1 MLDRQLLF
9 ITGKGG
15 VGKSTVAA
23 SLGRAAVAQGKRV
36 LLCEMDAKGALS
48 TLLQTSEL
56 SFTPREISPN
66 LSAMTMNTQ
75 DALREYVSIFL
86 KTPFVAAIPGLAGIF
101 DFVADAAPGVKEVLV
116 VGKLCYEVRKGNYD
130 IVIVDAE
137 STGHIVAQVAAPTTL
152 RNFVPLGPLNE
163 QTLWMTAILEDSQKT
178 GVVVVTTCQEMAVN
192 EALELVGAL
201 QTKTKVNTAAVIVN
215 RVPSEI
221 FIKSQEIVFNQLNQA
236 SIKSFI
242 AEKTRLSI
250 DLSLQATGLA
260 RARRNLAT
268 NHIASL
274 RNGLTK
280 LDPIKELLLLPD
292 FSYQSTDLLVS
303 KLSSELEAELS

>member
-1 MLDRQLLF
+1 
-9 ITGKGG
+9 
-15 VGKSTVAA
+15 
-23 SLGRAAVAQGKRV
+23 
-36 LLCEMDAKGALS
+36 MDAKGALS
-48 TLLQTSEL
+48 NLLQTSEL
-56 SFTPREISPN
+56 SFTPREISRN

-86 KTPFVAAIPGLAGIF
+86 KTPFVAAIPGLASIF

-163 QTLWMTAILEDSQKT
+163 QTLWMTAILEDPEKT

-192 EALELVGAL
+192 EALDLVGAL
-201 QTKTKVNTAAVIVN
+201 QTKTKVDTAAIVVN

-221 FIKSQEIVFNQLNQA
+221 FTKSQEIVFNQLNQIA
-236 SIKSFI
+236 AKSFI
-242 AEKTRLSI
+242 AKKTGSST
-250 DLSLQATGLA
+250 DLLLQSTGLA

-268 NHIASL
+268 HHIASL
-274 RNGLTK
+274 RSGLAQ
-280 LDPIKELLLLPD
+280 LMPVNEFLLLPD
-292 FSYQSTDLLVS
+292 FSYEPTDSLVA
-303 KLSSELEAELS
+303 KLSGELEAELS

>member
-86 KTPFVAAIPGLAGIF
+86 KTPFFAAIPGLAGIF

-201 QTKTKVNTAAVIVN
+201 QTKTKVNTASVIVN

-221 FIKSQEIVFNQLNQA
+221 FTKSQEIVFNQLNQA

-242 AEKTRLSI
+242 AEKTGLSI

-274 RNGLTK
+274 RSGLTK

>member
-66 LSAMTMNTQ
+66 LSVMTMNTQ

-86 KTPFVAAIPGLAGIF
+86 KTSFVAAIPGLAGIF

-163 QTLWMTAILEDSQKT
+163 QTLWMTAILEDPQKT

-192 EALELVGAL
+192 EALELVEAL
-201 QTKTKVNTAAVIVN
+201 QTKTKVDTAAIIVN
-215 RVPSEI
+215 RVPPEI
-221 FIKSQEIVFNQLNQA
+221 FTKSQEIVFTQLNKVA
-236 SIKSFI
+236 AKSLI
-242 AEKTRLSI
+242 TKKSGSSI

-268 NHIASL
+268 HHIASL
-274 RNGLTK
+274 RSGLAE
-280 LDPIKELLLLPD
+280 LDPINEFLLLPD
-292 FSYQSTDLLVS
+292 FSYQPTDSLVA

>member
-1 MLDRQLLF
+1 MLDRKLLF

-23 SLGRAAVAQGKRV
+23 SLARTAVAQGKKV

-48 TLLQTSEL
+48 KLLQTTEL
-56 SFTPREISPN
+56 GFVPREISPN

-75 DALREYVSIFL
+75 DALREYVGIFL
-86 KTPFVAAIPGLAGIF
+86 KTPFIAAIPGLAGIF

-116 VGKLCYEVRKGNYD
+116 VGKLCYEVRKGNFD

-152 RNFVPLGPLNE
+152 RNFVPIGPLNE
-163 QTLWMTAILEDSQKT
+163 QTLWMTEILEDPQKT
-178 GVVVVTTCQEMAVN
+178 GVVVVATCEEMAVN
-192 EALELVGAL
+192 EAIDLVAAL
-201 QTKTKVNTAAVIVN
+201 QSKTNVDTAAIVVN
-215 RVPSEI
+215 RVPSEV
-221 FIKSQEIVFNQLNQA
+221 FTKSQEVVFAQLNLA
-236 SIKSFI
+236 KNRSIVAKKIGSN
-242 AEKTRLSI
+242 I
-250 DLSLQATGLA
+250 DLALQATDLG

-268 NHIASL
+268 HHISWL
-274 RNGLTK
+274 RSGLAEMR
-280 LDPIKELLLLPD
+280 PIKDFLLLPD
-292 FSYQSTDLLVS
+292 FSYEASDVLVN

>member
-1 MLDRQLLF
+1 
-9 ITGKGG
+9 
-15 VGKSTVAA
+15 
-23 SLGRAAVAQGKRV
+23 
-36 LLCEMDAKGALS
+36 
-48 TLLQTSEL
+48 
-56 SFTPREISPN
+56 
-66 LSAMTMNTQ
+66 
-75 DALREYVSIFL
+75 
-86 KTPFVAAIPGLAGIF
+86 
-101 DFVADAAPGVKEVLV
+101 
-116 VGKLCYEVRKGNYD
+116 
-130 IVIVDAE
+130 VIVDAE

-192 EALELVGAL
+192 EALELVEAL
-201 QTKTKVNTAAVIVN
+201 QTKTKVDTAAVIVN

-221 FIKSQEIVFNQLNQA
+221 FTKSQEIVFNQLNQDA
-236 SIKSFI
+236 IKSFI
-242 AEKTRLSI
+242 SKKTGLSI

-268 NHIASL
+268 HHIASL
-274 RNGLTK
+274 RSGLGK
-280 LDPIKELLLLPD
+280 VDPIKELLLLPD

>member
-1 MLDRQLLF
+1 
-9 ITGKGG
+9 
-15 VGKSTVAA
+15 
-23 SLGRAAVAQGKRV
+23 
-36 LLCEMDAKGALS
+36 MDAKGALS
-48 TLLQTSEL
+48 NLLQTSEL
-56 SFTPREISPN
+56 GFTPREVSPN

-75 DALREYVSIFL
+75 DALREYISIFL

-163 QTLWMTAILEDSQKT
+163 QTLWMTAILEDAKKT

-192 EALELVGAL
+192 EALDLVGAL
-201 QTKTKVNTAAVIVN
+201 QTKTKVDTAGVIVN

-221 FIKSQEIVFNQLNQA
+221 FTKSQEVIFNQLSQA
-236 SIKSFI
+236 EIKTFI
-242 AEKTRLSI
+242 SQKMGSSI
-250 DLSLQATGLA
+250 DLSLQATSLA

-268 NHIASL
+268 QHIASL
-274 RNGLTK
+274 RSGLAQMK
-280 LDPIKELLLLPD
+280 SIDDFLLLPD
-292 FSYQSTDLLVS
+292 FSYQPADLLVS